1 MSKHRKRWA
10 RKHARR
16 LRNRLAGK
24 NRHHRQ
30 CESNGGHA
38 YVFKG
43 ESNVV
48 NVDSHRHALWHQMFG
63 NMFPE
68 EIVDEINKLWLDPR
82 VKLVLE
88 RR

>member
-1 MSKHRKRWA
+1 MSRRLNRRF
-10 RKHARR
+10 RKHARK

-30 CESNGGHA
+30 CESNGG
-38 YVFKG
+38 YDYIYKG
-43 ESNVV
+43 ENNIV
-48 NVDSHRHALWHQMFG
+48 NVDAKRHAMWHQMFS

-68 EIVDEINKLWLDPR
+68 EIVREINKLWLDPR
-82 VKLVLE
+82 YELKLE